1 MPDRYGRQRPS
12 PCLLDTSERGLGSP
26 KRSHTLLRA
35 LILPVALLLASCS
48 KPATLKTSFR
58 PSALDSAG
66 LVLQVRNTS
75 SKSLS
80 CAMTATNRTDAQKC
94 RHSFSLGP
102 NASVELGILETGW
115 SFKSGESVEIA
126 VEGHRSLDFKVP

>member
-1 MPDRYGRQRPS
+1 MS
-12 PCLLDTSERGLGSP
+12 
-26 KRSHTLLRA
+26 
-35 LILPVALLLASCS
+35 
-48 KPATLKTSFR
+48 TSFR

-80 CAMTATNRTDAQKC
+80 CAMMATNRTDGQVC

-102 NASVELGILETGW
+102 NSLIELGIIETGW

-126 VEGHRSLDFKVP
+126 VEGHRSLGFKVP

>member
-1 MPDRYGRQRPS
+1 MNANSQADCPAPQGLYCVVSRTIICRMSLRLTPLVS
-12 PCLLDTSERGLGSP
+12 LFACLFT
-26 KRSHTLLRA
+26 
-35 LILPVALLLASCS
+35 SCS
-48 KPATLKTSFR
+48 KPAPLSTSFR

-80 CAMTATNRTDAQKC
+80 CAMTATNRTDKQTC
-94 RHSFSLGP
+94 RYSFSLAP
-102 NASVELGILETGW
+102 NGSTEIGLVEAAW

-126 VEGHRSLDFKVP
+126 VEGHDSLEFKVP